1 MVLMMQMIP
10 SKPLKSW
17 LPPAWETGAHILLIM
32 CSRGR
37 PTHSEQ
43 RARCSV
49 QHKNTELLT
58 LKRTTTVEYSA
69 CLFTLHTTLHALH
82 TNSIGHC
89 SLSAHTSKVLPLHR
103 GARQGEE
110 ADGYDLA
117 GIDSS
122 FHTLSTSS
130 DNDNRCNVDNND
142 GHDDCDDERHSSKVF

>member
-1 MVLMMQMIP
+1 M
-10 SKPLKSW
+10 
-17 LPPAWETGAHILLIM
+17 
-32 CSRGR
+32 
-37 PTHSEQ
+37 
-43 RARCSV
+43 

-69 CLFTLHTTLHALH
+69 CLCTLHTTLHALH

>member
-1 MVLMMQMIP
+1 M
-10 SKPLKSW
+10 
-17 LPPAWETGAHILLIM
+17 
-32 CSRGR
+32 
-37 PTHSEQ
+37 
-43 RARCSV
+43 

-69 CLFTLHTTLHALH
+69 CLCTLHTTLHALH

-103 GARQGEE
+103 GAGQGEE

-122 FHTLSTSS
+122 FHTLSTRH
-130 DNDNRCNVDNND
+130 DNDDCCDVDND
-142 GHDDCDDERHSSKVF
+142 GGHDDCDDERHSSKVF